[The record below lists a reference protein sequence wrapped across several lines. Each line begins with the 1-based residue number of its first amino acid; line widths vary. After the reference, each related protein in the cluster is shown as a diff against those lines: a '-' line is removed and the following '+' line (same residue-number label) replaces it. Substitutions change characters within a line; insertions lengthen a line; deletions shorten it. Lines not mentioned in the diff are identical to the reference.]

1 MSKIFSL
8 DSSDHTGK
16 FLVWLW
22 CKYVKKTKIG
32 YKDII
37 FKYSGWLFWTVGV
50 IFGIFVIISGY
61 ILLIV
66 IGMQ

>member
-1 MSKIFSL
+1 MSVPGIYY
-8 DSSDHTGK
+8 HTGK

-50 IFGIFVIISGY
+50 IFGIFVSTCVT
-61 ILLIV
+61 V
-66 IGMQ
+66 IPEAGTKL

>member
-1 MSKIFSL
+1 MSVPGIYY
-8 DSSDHTGK
+8 HTGK
-16 FLVWLW
+16 CLVWLW